1 MKFLSN
7 IIRGNQLSQ
16 VPKKIIHIK
25 KIENKR
31 LDLNDS
37 EIDQAQK
44 KNSLLEEIKTL
55 ENEYQQLQEQIM
67 HDQKNARTEIA
78 NWCDNQK
85 EEANLNA
92 KRLAEEAS
100 AEGFKAGYSMGVDQA
115 EEEFRGQR
123 LEMQELIQLAY
134 EEKTKIVQQSESF
147 LLSLSIKIAE
157 KVIKE
162 ELKQHNDQL
171 LNVVKQ
177 ALKHIEESED
187 VVMQV
192 SPDDYPIVL
201 PFLDELQTY
210 VRDDSELKLI
220 PIANLKKGGCMIQ
233 TANGSYDVT
242 VDGQLQEIKT
252 QLLIYC
258 EESAD

>member
-16 VPKKIIHIK
+16 IPKKIITK
-25 KIENKR
+25 KIENKK
-31 LDLNDS
+31 LDLNES
-37 EIDQAQK
+37 EIDYVQK
-44 KNSLLEEIKTL
+44 KDSLLAEIDML
-55 ENEYQQLQEQIM
+55 ENQSKQLQEQIAN
-67 HDQKNARTEIA
+67 DKESARTEIE
-78 NWCDNQK
+78 NWIENKK

-100 AEGFKAGYSMGVDQA
+100 AQGFQTGYDQGVNQA
-115 EEEFRGQR
+115 EEEFREQR

-134 EEKTKIVQQSESF
+134 EEKAKIVQDSESF
-147 LLSLSIKIAE
+147 LLALSIKVAE

-177 ALKHIEESED
+177 ALKRIDESED
-187 VVMQV
+187 VVIQV
-192 SPDDYPIVL
+192 SPDDYSIVL

-220 PIANLKKGGCMIQ
+220 PLAKLKKGGCMIQ

-242 VDGQLQEIKT
+242 VDGQLQEIKK
-252 QLLIYC
+252 QLLTYC
-258 EESAD
+258 EETAD

>member
-16 VPKKIIHIK
+16 VPKKIIYTK
-25 KIENKR
+25 KIKNKR
-31 LDLNDS
+31 LDLTET
-37 EIDQAQK
+37 EIDHEQK
-44 KNSLLEEIKTL
+44 RNSLLEEIDML
-55 ENEYQQLQEQIM
+55 ENQSKQLQEQIAL
-67 HDQKNARTEIA
+67 DEENARTEIA
-78 NWCDNQK
+78 NWCDQKK

-92 KRLAEEAS
+92 TRLAEEAS
-100 AEGFKAGYSMGVDQA
+100 AQGFHEGYDLGINQA
-115 EEEFRGQR
+115 EEEFRAQK
-123 LEMQELIQLAY
+123 LEMQALIQLAY
-134 EEKTKIVQQSESF
+134 EEKAKIIQQSESF
-147 LLSLSIKIAE
+147 LLALSVKVAE

-177 ALKHIEESED
+177 ALKHIEETED

-192 SPDDYPIVL
+192 SPDDYSIVL

-220 PIANLKKGGCMIQ
+220 PLANLEKGGCMIH

-252 QLLIYC
+252 QLLTYC
-258 EESAD
+258 EERAD

>member
-16 VPKKIIHIK
+16 IPKKIITK
-25 KIENKR
+25 KIENKK
-31 LDLNDS
+31 LDLNES
-37 EIDQAQK
+37 EIDYVQK
-44 KNSLLEEIKTL
+44 KDSLVAEIDML
-55 ENEYQQLQEQIM
+55 ENQSKQLQEQIAN
-67 HDQKNARTEIA
+67 DKENARTEIE
-78 NWCDNQK
+78 NWVENQK
-85 EEANLNA
+85 EEADLNA

-100 AEGFKAGYSMGVDQA
+100 AQGFQTGYDQGVTQA
-115 EEEFRGQR
+115 EDEFREQR

-134 EEKTKIVQQSESF
+134 EEKAKIVQDSESF
-147 LLSLSIKIAE
+147 LLALSIKVAE

-162 ELKQHNDQL
+162 ELKQHDDQL

-177 ALKHIEESED
+177 ALKRIDESED
-187 VVMQV
+187 VVIQV
-192 SPDDYPIVL
+192 SPDDYSIVL

-220 PIANLKKGGCMIQ
+220 PLAKLKKGGCMIQ

-242 VDGQLQEIKT
+242 VDGQLQEIKK
-252 QLLIYC
+252 QLLTYC
-258 EESAD
+258 EERAD

>member
-16 VPKKIIHIK
+16 VPKKIIYTK

-31 LDLNDS
+31 LDLNES
-37 EIDQAQK
+37 EIDHAQK
-44 KNSLLEEIKTL
+44 KQSLLKEIDML
-55 ENEYQQLQEQIM
+55 ENQSKQLQEKIKL
-67 HDQKNARTEIA
+67 DEENARTEIEK
-78 NWCDNQK
+78 WCENKK

-92 KRLAEEAS
+92 KTLAEEAS
-100 AEGFKAGYSMGVDQA
+100 AQGFQTGYDKGVNQA
-115 EEEFRGQR
+115 EEEFREQR

-134 EEKTKIVQQSESF
+134 EEKAKIIQQSESF
-147 LLSLSIKIAE
+147 LLSLSVKIAE

-177 ALKHIEESED
+177 ALKRIDESED
-187 VVMQV
+187 VVIQI
-192 SPDDYPIVL
+192 SPDDYSIVL
-201 PFLDELQTY
+201 PFLNELQTY
-210 VRDDSELKLI
+210 VRDDSELRLI
-220 PIANLKKGGCMIQ
+220 PLAKLKKGGCMIQ

-242 VDGQLQEIKT
+242 VDGQLLEIKK
-252 QLLIYC
+252 QLLTYC
-258 EESAD
+258 EERAD